1 MAWVTVVFLFVLY
14 MINYLDKSIAGYSA
28 TQIIQEM
35 TLSPTEWGLVGSS
48 FFWFFAIAG
57 VIGAGISDRIGTKK
71 MLMILAICWTV
82 VQAGSL
88 VITSL
93 PILIMARVLLGIGE
107 GPTWP
112 VIVSHLSKWFPA
124 ERRGFIFAL
133 LTLGASIGS
142 SLFTPAL
149 VSSIEHW
156 GWRWAWA
163 ALGAVSFV
171 WVIFWLVGGKEH
183 PDQIDVSKNPV
194 SSKNHSVQI
203 PTIQSVRKAP
213 SLHWSDVRYTLL
225 SKDFLF
231 SFLLYFAQMW
241 GVTFVLVW
249 LPTYLVN
256 VMKLTSTQM
265 STSIAVIGLLSGLI
279 TLLAC
284 MLADRLF
291 QRTKLIR
298 RSYVT
303 VGGISVLTGG
313 ILFSL
318 VPLFQSSTILIAL
331 FCLGIGLTTTAGSLA
346 SVIGST
352 LLPERT
358 GLIMGVMSGL
368 VTLAGMISPLVT
380 GAIVEAAGANL
391 TTGFHQVLLLNAFIY
406 ATSGCL
412 FLLFV
417 KRKEQVQLSHSANG
431 EGKYS

>member
-35 TLSPTEWGLVGSS
+35 TLSPTQWGVVGSS
-48 FFWFFAIAG
+48 FFWLFAIAG
-57 VIGAGISDRIGTKK
+57 VIGAGVSDRIGTKK
-71 MLMILAICWTV
+71 MLTILAICWTV
-82 VQAGSL
+82 IQAGSL

-112 VIVSHLSKWFPA
+112 VIVSHISKWFPA

-163 ALGAVSFV
+163 ALGAVSLV
-171 WVIFWLVGGKEH
+171 WVMFWLVGGKDR
-183 PDQIDVSKNPV
+183 PDGKGVSESHVSPKSHFAQLATSQSVSK
-194 SSKNHSVQI
+194 SS
-203 PTIQSVRKAP
+203 A
-213 SLHWSDVRYTLL
+213 LHWSDVRHILL
-225 SKDFLF
+225 SADFLF

-249 LPTYLVN
+249 LPTYLVK
-256 VMKLTSTQM
+256 VMKLSSIQM
-265 STSIAVIGLLSGLI
+265 STSIAMIGTIAGLI

-291 QRTKLIR
+291 QRTKLVR
-298 RSYVT
+298 QSYVA
-303 VGGISVLTGG
+303 VGGIAVLTGG

-318 VPLFQSSTILIAL
+318 VPLFQSTSILLCL

-380 GAIVEAAGANL
+380 GAIVQAAGANL
-391 TTGFHQVLLLNAFIY
+391 TNGFHQVVLLNAFIY
-406 ATSGCL
+406 VTSSWL
-412 FLLFV
+412 FLLNV
-417 KRKEQVQLSHSANG
+417 KRKEQVKLSHTADW
-431 EGKYS
+431 EGK